1 MNCLLW
7 PLQSLYLNPN
17 EYDER
22 FWRDFVLGTLF
33 TTISKTA
40 EWEISFGRVVFQQSI
55 NAMAHQG
62 NGGPGIYHGPN
73 LSPVSNSNGLISVN
87 CTSGLPNYTY
97 TLYSTILD
105 LEQISLSH
113 FAHFLLV
120 KM

>member
-7 PLQSLYLNPN
+7 PLQSLYLNPD

-62 NGGPGIYHGPN
+62 NGGLGIYHGPN
-73 LSPVSNSNGLISVN
+73 LSI
-87 CTSGLPNYTY
+87 
-97 TLYSTILD
+97 
-105 LEQISLSH
+105 
-113 FAHFLLV
+113 
-120 KM
+120 